1 MEKDIQNDQ
10 ELYSYFV
17 QRNAT
22 LCEDNFG
29 YLIEHKEIK
38 LMINDYLS
46 NLLLQKPDDVFKF
59 TKDYFRILSE
69 KPEINKII
77 FVVGPDGVGKASL
90 IEKLMNDMP
99 DKFEYPNLCTTKT
112 QHKENYYFVE
122 KEKFL
127 EMINEDEFIDYNFD
141 NDEYEG
147 ITKSEINRIFETG
160 KISIIKVGINE
171 AIKFYHQGLPAT
183 YIAIVP
189 PSIETLRERLRI
201 IKKGNT
207 ATINKILEAS
217 AKEILEIETS
227 SFFTQKIINDD
238 FDTGFEDFK
247 KSITS
252 AFPFL
257 KSEYKEIEEFA
268 MGKLNFNSSARKS
281 SNNNI

>member
-29 YLIEHKEIK
+29 YLIDHKEIK

-59 TKDYFRILSE
+59 TKDYFRVLSE

-77 FVVGPDGVGKASL
+77 FVVGPEGVGKTSL
-90 IEKLMNDMP
+90 TQKLMTEMP
-99 DKFEYPNLCTTKT
+99 DKFEFPKLCTTKT
-112 QHKENYYFVE
+112 QHTENYYFVE

-127 EMINEDEFIDYNFD
+127 EMINEDELIDYNFD

-147 ITKSEINRIFETG
+147 ITKSEIQRIFEIG

-171 AIKFYHQGLPAT
+171 AIKFYHLGLPAT
-183 YIAIVP
+183 YIAVVP
-189 PSIETLRERLRI
+189 PSIETLRERLKI
-201 IKKGNT
+201 LKKGNT
-207 ATINKILEAS
+207 ATINKILDAS
-217 AKEILEIETS
+217 AKELLEIESS
-227 SFFTQKIINDD
+227 SFFSQKIINDD
-238 FDTGFEDFK
+238 LDTGFEDFK
-247 KSITS
+247 KSIIS

-257 KSEYKEIEEFA
+257 KKDYKEIEEYA
-268 MGKLNFNSSARKS
+268 MSKVNILSSARKN
-281 SNNNI
+281 SNI